1 MLSFKLKNLQDKA
14 RLGVLSLNGHL
25 IDTPCFMPVGTAATV
40 KAMSGSEIYDFGYKI
55 ILANTFHLMLRPGVE
70 IISNHGGIHK
80 FMNYGGAIITDS
92 GGYQVFSLSKLRQ
105 ITEKGVHFLSPIDGE
120 RVFLDSK
127 KSIWLQEQFGADI
140 IMQFDECTPY
150 PADKNTAEKSL
161 NLSLIWGAKSKEAI
175 TQSKSN
181 LFGIIQGG
189 IHDDLRDKSLS
200 GLLDIGFDGYAIG
213 GLSVGETAEERNK
226 VLDNIT
232 HKMPDDKPRY
242 LMGVGTPI
250 DIVEAVLRG
259 VDMFDCVIPTRNART
274 GFLYTKK
281 GILKLRNSR
290 FKDDLRPI
298 DENCSCYTCQNF
310 SRSYL
315 RHLDSCKEILGL
327 RLNTIH
333 NLYYYQKLMEEL
345 RYSIKLNKLED
356 FVREFYNSQ
365 NHEI

>member
-1 MLSFKLKNLQDKA
+1 MLNFTLKNVQNKA
-14 RLGVLSLNGHL
+14 RLGSLSLNGHF

-70 IISNHGGIHK
+70 IISKHNGIHK
-80 FMNYGGAIITDS
+80 FMNYNGAIITDS
-92 GGYQVFSLSKLRQ
+92 GGYQVFSLSKLRK
-105 ITEKGVHFLSPIDGE
+105 ITNKGVYFQSPIDGE
-120 RVFLDSK
+120 KVFLDSK

-150 PADKNTAEKSL
+150 PADKKTADKSL
-161 NLSLIWGAKSKEAI
+161 ELSLIWGKSSKEAI

-189 IHDDLRDKSLS
+189 VHDDLRDKSLS

-213 GLSVGETAEERNK
+213 GLSVGETSEERNK
-226 VLDNIT
+226 VLDNIA
-232 HKMPDDKPRY
+232 HKMPEDKPRY
-242 LMGVGTPI
+242 LMGVGTPS
-250 DIVEAVLRG
+250 DIIEAVLRG

-274 GFLYTKK
+274 GFLYTNK
-281 GILKLRNSR
+281 GILRLRNSKY
-290 FKDDLRPI
+290 KDDMAPI
-298 DENCSCYTCQNF
+298 QEDCLCYTCRNYT
-310 SRSYL
+310 RSYL

-345 RYSIKLNKLED
+345 RSSIKSNKLED

-365 NHEI
+365 NQEI